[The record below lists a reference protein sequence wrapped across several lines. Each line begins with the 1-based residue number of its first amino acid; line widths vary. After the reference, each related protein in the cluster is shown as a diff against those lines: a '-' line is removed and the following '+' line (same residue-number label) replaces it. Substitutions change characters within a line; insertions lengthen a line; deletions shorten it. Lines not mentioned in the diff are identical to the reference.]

1 MTRLPDLEAWA
12 IFARVAEL
20 GSFNQAA
27 SELGLAR
34 TTVSKAVSRLEER
47 MQASLLHRTTRKLS
61 LTESGR
67 VALDRAARI
76 LADGRGIE
84 ADIVDQAAV
93 PRGVIRMAATSGFGN
108 AALAPA
114 IPDFLKAYPDVEI
127 DLHLTE
133 DRVDVVGDGFDLI
146 LQIGMAV
153 DSSLRSSRLFSVRR
167 PVVASP
173 EFVRRHGMPA
183 HPSDLAHMPAIIS
196 SHIPGPHDWEFTRN
210 GHEPVLVHVRG
221 PYRVDSPAA
230 QVPALLG
237 GIGFTALPHYY
248 IARDIE
254 QGRLIELLPEW
265 SAVPGGIYVITPPG
279 RGRPA
284 RVRVLIEF
292 LRERFATSAW
302 AIGILR

>member
-1 MTRLPDLEAWA
+1 MTHLPDLEAWA

-20 GSFNQAA
+20 GSFSQAA
-27 SELGLAR
+27 SELGLAK

-67 VALDRAARI
+67 VALDRATRI

-84 ADIVDQAAV
+84 ADILDEAAV
-93 PRGVIRMAATSGFGN
+93 PRGTIRMAVTSGFGN

-114 IPDFLKAYPDVEI
+114 IPDFLQAYPEVEI

-133 DRVDVVGDGFDLI
+133 DRIDVVGDGFDLI
-146 LQIGMAV
+146 LQIGQGL
-153 DSSLRSSRLFSVRR
+153 DSTLRSSRLFSVRR
-167 PVVASP
+167 PVIASP
-173 EFVRRHGMPA
+173 DFVARHGMPA
-183 HPSDLAHMPAIIS
+183 HPSDLAHMPALIS
-196 SHIPGPHDWEFTRN
+196 SHLPRPHDWEFSRE

-221 PYRVDSPAA
+221 RYRVDSPTA
-230 QVPALLG
+230 QIPALLG

-248 IARDIE
+248 IAREIE
-254 QGRLIELLPEW
+254 EGRLLELVPEW
-265 SAVPGGIYVITPPG
+265 SSVPGGIYVITPPG

-292 LRERFATSAW
+292 LRERFASSAW